1 MIYKTVFSR
10 LIIYCAAIAVL
21 VVIAGFLW
29 PSITSFQDFTWLS
42 FTFFALLTALT
53 LYIGLRGLE
62 KSSYGFVASV
72 NGIVLLKLMLSV
84 VMVLVYVIFAK
95 PKEPQFILPF
105 FIFYILFTVFEVRE
119 LLLAQHVKSKRRN

>member
-10 LIIYCAAIAVL
+10 LIIYCAAIALL
-21 VVIAGFLW
+21 VVIAGLLF
-29 PSITSFQDFTWLS
+29 PAITSFQDFTWLS
-42 FTFFALLTALT
+42 FLFFSLLTALT

-84 VMVLVYVIFAK
+84 VLVLVYVIVTR

-105 FIFYILFTVFEVRE
+105 FLFYILFTVFEVRE
-119 LLLAQHVKSKRRN
+119 LLLAQKAKSKDKN